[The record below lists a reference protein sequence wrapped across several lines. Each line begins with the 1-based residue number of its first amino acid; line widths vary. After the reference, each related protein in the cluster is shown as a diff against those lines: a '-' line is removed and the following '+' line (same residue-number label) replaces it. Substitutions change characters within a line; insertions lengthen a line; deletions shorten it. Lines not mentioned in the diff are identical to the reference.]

1 MDEKNK
7 IWIEITTLIIPGF
20 SDDKIMLEN
29 IAQFIFDQLGSETPW
44 HISAFSGVISY
55 KMQNVSDTPI
65 EIIYKACDIG
75 KKAGLKYIYAGNIPG
90 NPKEN
95 TYCPKC
101 NELAIERIG
110 FYIKRSDK
118 DGKCAKCGES
128 LNII

>member
-1 MDEKNK
+1 
-7 IWIEITTLIIPGF
+7 LIIPGF

-55 KMQNVSDTPI
+55 KMQNVPDTPI
-65 EIIYKACDIG
+65 ETIYKACDIG

-101 NELAIERIG
+101 NELVIERIG

-128 LNII
+128 LNLAL